1 MSDDLTPQQAQLL
14 LEKLSTDD
22 AFRATLSVDPAAA
35 LKSVG
40 LPTTLAACMQTSQ
53 TLPSKQT
60 AQKALSA
67 QSKQTASLM
76 SMNVF
81 NLKAD

>member
-1 MSDDLTPQQAQLL
+1 MSELTPQQAQLL

-22 AFRATLSVDPAAA
+22 TFRAALSVDAEAA

-40 LPTTLAACMQTSQ
+40 LPTTLAACMSKTQA
-53 TLPSKQT
+53 LPSKQA
-60 AQKALSA
+60 AQKALSENG
-67 QSKQTASLM
+67 KMNASLLN
-76 SMNVF
+76 MNAF

>member
-1 MSDDLTPQQAQLL
+1 MSDLTPQQAQLL

-22 AFRATLSVDPAAA
+22 AFRAALTADPEAA
-35 LKSVG
+35 LKSAG
-40 LPTTLAACMQTSQ
+40 LPTTLAACMSSSQ
-53 TLPSKQT
+53 ALPSKDT
-60 AQKALSA
+60 AQRALNA